1 MAVQDPQDQQ
11 QPPTHPTVQKLIDA
25 AQVGA
30 VVRAAGAATVAPGV
44 AVTLPAV
51 AAGEIVS
58 VPAEAIAHGVKIAL
72 VLRILRALFR
82 RRQTETVSGK
92 TGLEATLRKRFP
104 NLDDATIRQIIQRE
118 IAFEDA
124 FQRKTLKRVDQ
135 DLQKAGQL
143 PTKEARTKRVTEIV
157 NREKHYG
164 VLRER
169 AMWARAISHG
179 NNATVR
185 QQSPTGAQ
193 WVLGAAKNHTLGC
206 LALAGKN
213 WPWAV
218 LDTIPPPIHTGCQC
232 SLKPLGPTDTV
243 PPTGEAMSMA
253 RRAMSLE
260 EAIRAVADPGEVEAC
275 LDGRPVRPS
284 IERALIELLEA
295 DYREGLHPRGRGGR
309 WITKL
314 GRKKI
319 ELKGDKKLQER
330 SAHTAVRKVAEGL
343 ADFYGGEKSA
353 VAAHHEPDYMASVA
367 GVARFRHP
375 GELMAGINYGQGVM
389 DDVRDPEMGVH
400 NLRIVAHEAAH
411 SLSGTR
417 PGPLPGFSQ
426 MIEEGSAE
434 VLSLWFW
441 HHRAQPMDHR
451 DAVRIKGAE
460 GSRWAEPGA
469 EALAHSTVY
478 RDYVEELMRRTASK
492 TGWDRTAMIDEI
504 ERVMRG
510 DHTVRLHFR
519 DETNPDFPLPK
530 DLPEAQRGIADD
542 RTDNAVSLVRW
553 LISPEPKAEPK
564 LGGDW
569 KGNEAAIADAHR
581 ALAAVTARYDV
592 PIKHVNVDQGATD
605 DVGRFAGKSN
615 DTIYLSPHAVDDTFM
630 AARKKDFKGIFVEA
644 PNDNV
649 GRVRTVT
656 HEYAHILDG
665 ELQRRHP
672 DAYKKL
678 NAFLNEQG
686 SYGMP
691 GTRTRLQAGLEA
703 PSPYGTENRFEFV
716 AEALTDWIHNG
727 EKAHPS
733 SQFIGK
739 LFDKYLGHSSL
750 QEAHWSEFLHPRGRG
765 GKWVDAIGRAAEREA
780 ETAPSPH
787 AGFTGEDFAQA
798 LDGFTHGGITAVRAN
813 RTETQ
818 HLYGEVWLNL
828 QKPGESAPVGLAR
841 VTLKPPNLRGERHAE
856 LSNIYLKES
865 EQNQGFGRAFTD
877 HVLQTLRG
885 GGVDHIDVEAV
896 SIGGYAWARRGFV
909 WTGDKTAVQREIL
922 QAAKDDGR
930 WERMHGHLPEARFEE
945 LERKLAAGEF
955 TSEAELAAYG
965 MEAYWWDEHPVA
977 RRQDEDYVAPVRERT
992 WLGKEL
998 MIGSRWKGSRP
1009 VTVEGA

>member
-1 MAVQDPQDQQ
+1 M
-11 QPPTHPTVQKLIDA
+11 
-25 AQVGA
+25 
-30 VVRAAGAATVAPGV
+30 
-44 AVTLPAV
+44 
-51 AAGEIVS
+51 
-58 VPAEAIAHGVKIAL
+58 
-72 VLRILRALFR
+72 
-82 RRQTETVSGK
+82 
-92 TGLEATLRKRFP
+92 
-104 NLDDATIRQIIQRE
+104 
-118 IAFEDA
+118 
-124 FQRKTLKRVDQ
+124 
-135 DLQKAGQL
+135 
-143 PTKEARTKRVTEIV
+143 
-157 NREKHYG
+157 
-164 VLRER
+164 
-169 AMWARAISHG
+169 
-179 NNATVR
+179 
-185 QQSPTGAQ
+185 
-193 WVLGAAKNHTLGC
+193 
-206 LALAGKN
+206 
-213 WPWAV
+213 
-218 LDTIPPPIHTGCQC
+218 
-232 SLKPLGPTDTV
+232 TD
-243 PPTGEAMSMA
+243 
-253 RRAMSLE
+253 
-260 EAIRAVADPGEVEAC
+260 
-275 LDGRPVRPS
+275 
-284 IERALIELLEA
+284 
-295 DYREGLHPRGRGGR
+295 
-309 WITKL
+309 
-314 GRKKI
+314 
-319 ELKGDKKLQER
+319 
-330 SAHTAVRKVAEGL
+330 
-343 ADFYGGEKSA
+343 
-353 VAAHHEPDYMASVA
+353 
-367 GVARFRHP
+367 
-375 GELMAGINYGQGVM
+375 
-389 DDVRDPEMGVH
+389 
-400 NLRIVAHEAAH
+400 
-411 SLSGTR
+411 
-417 PGPLPGFSQ
+417 
-426 MIEEGSAE
+426 
-434 VLSLWFW
+434 
-441 HHRAQPMDHR
+441 
-451 DAVRIKGAE
+451 
-460 GSRWAEPGA
+460 
-469 EALAHSTVY
+469 
-478 RDYVEELMRRTASK
+478 
-492 TGWDRTAMIDEI
+492 
-504 ERVMRG
+504 
-510 DHTVRLHFR
+510 
-519 DETNPDFPLPK
+519 
-530 DLPEAQRGIADD
+530 
-542 RTDNAVSLVRW
+542 
-553 LISPEPKAEPK
+553 
-564 LGGDW
+564 
-569 KGNEAAIADAHR
+569 
-581 ALAAVTARYDV
+581 RYDV

-678 NAFLNEQG
+678 TAFLNEQG

-733 SQFIGK
+733 SQWVGK
-739 LFDKYLGHSSL
+739 LFDEYLGHKGKL
-750 QEAHWSEFLHPRGRG
+750 QEALHWDELLHPRGRRG
-765 GKWVDAIGRAAEREA
+765 QWVDSIRHAEHDLGQERAAGHE
-780 ETAPSPH
+780 
-787 AGFTGEDFAQA
+787 GFTGEDFARA

-877 HVLQTLRG
+877 HVLQTLRD

-965 MEAYWWDEHPVA
+965 MEAYWWDEQPSA

-1009 VTVEGA
+1009 VTVEA